1 MDIYQISPKL
11 PNKSHIIPFSFRAK
25 LRPSQ
30 ERRCHHGS
38 HTIGP
43 NSGKCRPEPAPTKS
57 AGELVVSSHDKQLLW
72 MSYIIYKTRDPRLED
87 TEDRGV
93 ARRDCWGR
101 DLEAAETSGAAVGGM
116 TGSNSCN
123 NKHNNLEGRKATP
136 PGTRESRKRISHSP
150 HPEQKTRN

>member
-11 PNKSHIIPFSFRAK
+11 LSKSHIIPFSFRAK

-38 HTIGP
+38 HPIGP

-72 MSYIIYKTRDPRLED
+72 MSYIISITRDPRLED

-101 DLEAAETSGAAVGGM
+101 DLEVAETSGAAVVGM
-116 TGSNSCN
+116 TGSNSN
-123 NKHNNLEGRKATP
+123 NNHNNLEGWKATP
-136 PGTRESRKRISHSP
+136 PGTQESRRRISRSP